1 MAITPNEIHVGPA
14 NIYINVT
21 PPATGVPPTWLEHDS
36 GEVASGQNIGA
47 TLGEAVFT
55 WNAEKTEI
63 LAEQVMG
70 VIDMFVSSQGG
81 ELTFEAE
88 ERSFELMKMAFDNI
102 GNVNDAERM
111 GFYGGGGGSIIPV
124 IYTCV
129 ALTSGRRD
137 IPGAFEVLVLY
148 KCVSTA
154 PMPLKYSR
162 TGPSTYE
169 VTLRALPETSRMPG
183 DQIFQF
189 SREKAPQGATL
200 ATGATAGTPGT
211 WTPPASLPIFN
222 QSGMS
227 ASIVASPL
235 TAWTVGQHVVLGD
248 SNKTHWN
255 GTAWIAGQAP

>member
-1 MAITPNEIHVGPA
+1 MIQPNEIHVGPA

-21 PPATGVPPTWLEHDS
+21 PPPTGTPPTWLEHTD
-36 GEVASGQNIGA
+36 GVPATGQHVGA
-47 TLGEAVFT
+47 TLGEATFT

-63 LAEQVMG
+63 MAEQVMG

-88 ERSFELMKMAFDNI
+88 ERSFELMKMTFDNI
-102 GNVNDAERM
+102 GNVNDSQRM

-124 IYTCV
+124 VYTCV
-129 ALTSGRRD
+129 ALVSGRRD
-137 IPGAFEVLVLY
+137 IPGAYETLVLY
-148 KCVSTA
+148 KAVSTA

-169 VTLRALPETSRMPG
+169 VTLRALPDTSRAPY

-189 SREKAPQGATL
+189 SREKAPAGSTL

-211 WTPPASLPIFN
+211 WTPPDSLPIFN
-222 QSGMS
+222 QSGMTG
-227 ASIVASPL
+227 AITASPA

-248 SNKTHWN
+248 LNKTHWN
-255 GTAWIAGQAP
+255 GTTWIAGIAP